1 MKTLKAQAVL
11 AANCQRLRG
20 DLSQADIAS
29 RASRAGFKIDQ
40 KTVSRMESPDYSNST
55 LKKIEAV
62 AAAFSV
68 PAWKLLLPANITQ
81 MEHHANK
88 KAKQIVSIVE
98 TLNDEGLTALL
109 FQAEFLK
116 ANTKYLND
124 SQSKEPMC

>member
-1 MKTLKAQAVL
+1 M
-11 AANCQRLRG
+11 
-20 DLSQADIAS
+20 
-29 RASRAGFKIDQ
+29 
-40 KTVSRMESPDYSNST
+40 
-55 LKKIEAV
+55 
-62 AAAFSV
+62 

>member
-1 MKTLKAQAVL
+1 MKTPKAQAVL

-20 DLSQADIAS
+20 EQSQTDVAV
-29 RASRAGFKIDQ
+29 RATRAGFKIDQ
-40 KTVSRMESPDYSNST
+40 KTVSRMENPDYSNST

-68 PAWKLLLPANITQ
+68 PPWKLLLPSNVAQ
-81 MEHHANK
+81 LEQHHNH
-88 KAKQIVSIVE
+88 KAKQIISVVE

-116 ANTKYLND
+116 ANSKYLSD
-124 SQSKEPMC
+124 SQSKEPKC